1 MDMGGMHSVLW
12 EFLGPL
18 TYQTTEVKGATEDT
32 KEYKWI
38 TNWTVNL
45 GEGTVTRSFIVISEC
60 PYRLL
65 GQDLLNKFQT
75 TMSFLGDSPR
85 LQLRNPK
92 AFNYSLPH
100 NWGISVPTKSNPF
113 PGREWKKLLIQE
125 IPPVWVEDNPR
136 GLVKYVPPILARLK
150 SGSMLIWVKQYPI
163 SSEARER
170 TKSQIRNLLEAG
182 ILIPCQAV
190 WNTPLI
196 ACTKAWN
203 SDYDEYKTWAKWTRG

>member
-1 MDMGGMHSVLW
+1 MDMRGMHSVLW
-12 EFLGPL
+12 ELLGPL

-32 KEYKWI
+32 KEYKW
-38 TNWTVNL
+38 TDWTVNL
-45 GEGTVTRSFIVISEC
+45 GEGTVTHSFIVISER
-60 PYRLL
+60 PYPLL

-92 AFNYSLPH
+92 AFNYSLP
-100 NWGISVPTKSNPF
+100 NKWGITAPTKSNPF
-113 PGREWKKLLIQE
+113 PRREWKKLLIQE
-125 IPPVWVEDNPR
+125 IPPVWAENNPR
-136 GLVKYVPPILARLK
+136 GLARYVLPILVQLK
-150 SGSMLIWVKQYPI
+150 SGSMLNWVKQYSI

-170 TKSQIRNLLEAG
+170 TKSHIRNLLEAG

-190 WNTPLI
+190 RNTPFI

-203 SDYDEYKTWAKWTRG
+203 SDYD